1 MWRRINETIDNKGR
15 ENINEAVLFYNKPLR
30 KQKHKHTHTHSRTDT
45 QAQTNTLT
53 QTEIIQTNTQTYI
66 QTDGPRQIIHR

>member
-30 KQKHKHTHTHSRTDT
+30 KQKQHANIDT
-45 QAQTNTLT
+45 NALT
-53 QTEIIQTNTQTYI
+53 
-66 QTDGPRQIIHR
+66 